1 MNRRLLPLALLL
13 AGALSSGVAT
23 AAPDAD
29 PLYADLGGQANLV
42 RIVDDLVTRAVA
54 DPRIASFFEGANL
67 EHLRTQLV
75 AQFCQVSGGACPYDG
90 PSMAVA
96 HQDMDLRA
104 SHFNALVEDL
114 QRAMDDQGVPF
125 SVQNRLLA
133 RLAPMH
139 REIVAPH

>member
-1 MNRRLLPLALLL
+1 MVLAM
-13 AGALSSGVAT
+13 AGALSIGMGT
-23 AAPDAD
+23 ARAAD
-29 PLYADLGGQANLV
+29 GDTLYADLGGQANLV

-54 DPRIASFFEGANL
+54 DPRIAPFFEKANL

-75 AQFCQVSGGACPYDG
+75 AQFCQVSGGGCAYEG

-96 HQDMDLRA
+96 HQDMDLRVA
-104 SHFNALVEDL
+104 HFNALVEDL

-125 SVQNRLLA
+125 GVQNRLLA

-139 REIVAPH
+139 REIVATPQ